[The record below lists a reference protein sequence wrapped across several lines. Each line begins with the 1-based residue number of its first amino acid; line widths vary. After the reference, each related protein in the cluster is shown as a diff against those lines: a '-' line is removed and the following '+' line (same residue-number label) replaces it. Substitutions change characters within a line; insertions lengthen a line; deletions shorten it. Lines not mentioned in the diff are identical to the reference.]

1 MRTPSLNAAD
11 QTAPALTR
19 QAWSCRF
26 QLSFGLLASAA
37 AIAQPVSDT
46 LRYDERGNIIQRV
59 VAGQVTDYRYD
70 GLDRLREETAP
81 GNQRLVLDADGNRL
95 ADGRSTYAVAPGGQ
109 RLASRDGVAMVHGP
123 GGHLLADRAWLGGRW
138 VQRQFDWTLG
148 GQIKTVRL
156 DGIAVATYH
165 YNEARQRTRKTLA
178 APPVGVPAV
187 TLYRHDPAGRLTLE
201 VAGSPALA
209 PGVSVSPGQVLVR
222 YIWQDEVPVAVVWP
236 PMTPGNPNS
245 RIDRIV
251 YLHNDH
257 LNTPRRAT
265 DARGVLVWQWISDAF
280 GSSAPQ
286 EDPDGDGRAVTIHLR
301 FPGQYFDAE
310 SGLHYNWNRYYD
322 PQVGRYTQSDP
333 IGLAGGINTY
343 AYVDSNPL
351 NFTDPTGLDRWGDTM
366 CLPTHVYVVQSS
378 GNGKDGPTWGAA
390 GSASN
395 DSLESPGFMS
405 FPANSFPDRT
415 YGSPGIVSG
424 TYYGTYGSTA
434 HGFPSVGKRGPGIV
448 MNQNKA
454 IPTLGPN
461 PAQGGLSFA
470 DYVHM
475 HCQNYGQSRSDTNR
489 GSAGCLTVRGDFCKR
504 LWDMLERQC
513 NKNVIIHVIRN

>member
-1 MRTPSLNAAD
+1 MKTPSLNAAD

-26 QLSFGLLASAA
+26 TLSFALLASAA

-46 LRYDERGNIIQRV
+46 LRYDERGNIIQRT
-59 VAGQVTDYRYD
+59 VAGQVIGYRYD

-109 RLASRDGVAMVHGP
+109 RLAARDGVAMVHGP

-138 VQRQFDWTLG
+138 VQRQFDWTLD

-165 YNEARQRTRKTLA
+165 YNEERQRTRKTLA
-178 APPVGVPAV
+178 APPAGVPAI

-201 VAGSPALA
+201 VAGSPAQA

-236 PMTPGNPNS
+236 PMTPGNPNA

-265 DARGVLVWQWISDAF
+265 DARGVLVWQWNSDAF

-286 EDPDGDGRAVTIHLR
+286 EDPDGDGRPVTIHLR

-343 AYVDSNPL
+343 GYVDGNPL
-351 NFTDPTGLDRWGDTM
+351 SYTDPEGLVKLHGNWCGPDWTGGFSKPYDKLSDAEKKAALQPVTALDSCCQSHDI
-366 CLPTHVYVVQSS
+366 VYAICRRAHPCDASS
-378 GNGKDGPTWGAA
+378 RRKCFEQADRDL
-390 GSASN
+390 SSCASR
-395 DSLESPGFMS
+395 S
-405 FPANSFPDRT
+405 
-415 YGSPGIVSG
+415 
-424 TYYGTYGSTA
+424 
-434 HGFPSVGKRGPGIV
+434 GPGHGA
-448 MNQNKA
+448 N
-454 IPTLGPN
+454 LLLFGN
-461 PAQGGLSFA
+461 PQ
-470 DYVHM
+470 
-475 HCQNYGQSRSDTNR
+475 
-489 GSAGCLTVRGDFCKR
+489 KR
-504 LWDMLERQC
+504 
-513 NKNVIIHVIRN
+513 IHEYMRNSSPAPEDNAKECSCAK

>member
-1 MRTPSLNAAD
+1 MKTPSLNAAD
-11 QTAPALTR
+11 PTAPALTR

-26 QLSFGLLASAA
+26 TLSFALLASAA

-109 RLASRDGVAMVHGP
+109 RLAARDGVAMVHGP

-138 VQRQFDWTLG
+138 VQRQFDWTLD

-165 YNEARQRTRKTLA
+165 YNEERQRTRKTLA
-178 APPVGVPAV
+178 APPAGVPAI

-201 VAGSPALA
+201 VAGSPAQA

-222 YIWQDEVPVAVVWP
+222 YIWQDAVPVAVVWP
-236 PMTPGNPNS
+236 PMTPGNPNA
-245 RIDRIV
+245 RMDRIV

-265 DARGVLVWQWISDAF
+265 DARGVLVWQWNSDAF

-286 EDPDGDGRAVTIHLR
+286 EDPDGDGRPVTVHLR

-333 IGLAGGINTY
+333 IGLAGGTNTY
-343 AYVDSNPL
+343 TYVGGNP
-351 NFTDPTGLDRWGDTM
+351 
-366 CLPTHVYVVQSS
+366 
-378 GNGKDGPTWGAA
+378 
-390 GSASN
+390 
-395 DSLESPGFMS
+395 
-405 FPANSFPDRT
+405 NSFVDPDGLKAASGGWGGQGRQRPLPPLRPDGDPW
-415 YGSPGIVSG
+415 GSGCGDSKSDHFVPDFFPKSCA
-424 TYYGTYGSTA
+424 A
-434 HGFPSVGKRGPGIV
+434 HDKCYAQQCGKGHCDENFLRDMYNERPR
-448 MNQNKA
+448 MPA
-454 IPTLGPN
+454 IPWLYFRAVDVFGDD
-461 PAQGGLSFA
+461 AYRDA
-470 DYVHM
+470 I
-475 HCQNYGQSRSDTNR
+475 SR
-489 GSAGCLTVRGDFCKR
+489 GKP
-504 LWDMLERQC
+504 
-513 NKNVIIHVIRN
+513 